1 MLGQRLVRCT
11 SSLSGQMA
19 SRTVNLRFTHFSV
32 IHPSVRPRSVSLV
45 HDASVR
51 IDGLSVCAK
60 ALGSPAALAVVWIW
74 QRQRSPTLLSF
85 SPPYHHCL
93 LTFTSLGHDAEDG
106 VVATDAGPNLLI
118 VLLGVAHLVE
128 LRLQHTHTHT

>member
-1 MLGQRLVRCT
+1 M
-11 SSLSGQMA
+11 
-19 SRTVNLRFTHFSV
+19 
-32 IHPSVRPRSVSLV
+32 V

-60 ALGSPAALAVVWIW
+60 ALRSPAAPAVVWIW
-74 QRQRSPTLLSF
+74 QRQRSPTLLSSS
-85 SPPYHHCL
+85 SPHHHCL
-93 LTFTSLGHDAEDG
+93 LASSNLGHDAEDG

-128 LRLQHTHTHT
+128 LRLQHTHAHTFAVSTSCFPPIGSAASPTLTVDASMDPPNHTA